1 MDIIAKLLGPVRLK
15 VLRFFLQHEEG
26 VFEDKDIAK
35 RLKVSLPALRKE
47 LRFLSSL
54 GLLKVKISLF
64 VPTSTRTKRRKFKGW
79 HLVRQ
84 PVLGPLR
91 RFLFNTVPFRHDEVV
106 SRLRGVGKIK
116 LLILAGVFIQNDESP
131 IDILIAGDGLRRS
144 SIETILRAMEAE
156 IGRELNY
163 AVFDTDDFL
172 YRMQAFDKF
181 IREVLESP
189 HQKVINRLDLKER
202 ETY

>member
-1 MDIIAKLLGPVRLK
+1 MDVIAKLLGPVRLK

-26 VFEDKDIAK
+26 AFEDKDIAK
-35 RLKVSLPALRKE
+35 RLKISLPALRKE
-47 LRFLSSL
+47 LKFLLTL
-54 GLLKVKISLF
+54 GLLKVKMSLV
-64 VPTSTRTKRRKFKGW
+64 VPTSTRSKRRKCKGW
-79 HLVRQ
+79 YIVKQ

-91 RFLFNTVPFRHDEVV
+91 RFLFNTVPFRHDEVL
-106 SRLRGVGKIK
+106 SRLKGVGKIK

-131 IDILIAGDGLRRS
+131 IDILIAGDSLRRA
-144 SIETILRAMEAE
+144 SIETILRSMEAE

-172 YRMQAFDKF
+172 YRMEAFDKF

-189 HQKVINRLDLKER
+189 HQKVINRISLKGR
-202 ETY
+202 EG

>member
-15 VLRFFLQHEEG
+15 VLRFFLQHEDG
-26 VFEDKDIAK
+26 AYEDKDIAK
-35 RLKVSLPALRKE
+35 RLKVNLTALRKE
-47 LRFLSSL
+47 LKFLAGI
-54 GLLKVKISLF
+54 GLLKIRISYL
-64 VPTSTRTKRRKFKGW
+64 VPASTRVKKRKFKGW

-91 RFLFNTVPFRHDEVV
+91 RFLFNTVPFKHDEVV
-106 SRLRGVGKIK
+106 TRLRGAGKIR

-131 IDILIAGDGLRRS
+131 IDILIAGDALKRS
-144 SIETILRAMEAE
+144 TIESTLRAMEAE

-163 AVFDTDDFL
+163 AIFDTDDFL
-172 YRMQAFDKF
+172 YRMEAFDKF

-189 HQKVINRLDLKER
+189 HQKVIDRLNLGHR
-202 ETY
+202 EE